1 MNINAEFSERVVIH
15 SPSLEWQDSPMK
27 GVKRRMLDR
36 VGGEV
41 ARATSIVSYDP
52 NSKFSSHVH
61 TGGEEF
67 VVLEGVFQDE
77 HGDFPT
83 GSYIRN
89 PPESSHTPS
98 SESGCIIFV
107 KLWQFDLNDRTHIRT
122 DMEKTGFVT
131 DASRQ
136 DVQVSTL
143 FADDREQVRLEKWGA
158 DSSISINT
166 DKGAELLVLDGNFT
180 ESNDQLTSLSWMRL
194 PIGSGFTAKTGAA
207 GAKVWIKTGHLI
219 YAEEEANQ
227 LPKNS

>member
-1 MNINAEFSERVVIH
+1 MNINAEFAQRVVIH
-15 SPSLEWQDSPMK
+15 SPSLEWQDSPIK

-52 NSKFSSHVH
+52 SSKFSSHVH

-77 HGDFPT
+77 HGDFPV

-89 PPESSHTPS
+89 PPESSHTPG
-98 SESGCIIFV
+98 SEPGCVIFV

-122 DMEKTGFVT
+122 DMEKAGFVT

-136 DVQVSTL
+136 GVQVSTL
-143 FADDREQVRLEKWGA
+143 FADDREQVRLEKWEA
-158 DSSISINT
+158 NTSISVNT
-166 DKGAELLVLDGNFT
+166 DKGAEILVLDGGFT
-180 ESNDQLTSLSWMRL
+180 EGNDELKSLSWMRL
-194 PIGSGFTAKTGAA
+194 PIGSAFTAQTGAA

-219 YAEEEANQ
+219 HAEEEANR
-227 LPKNS
+227 LPESS